1 MSEADSSYRPGSSGG
16 DADPSGNT
24 EAFQAFARRTAASE
38 PDVDGRRRTAAIAVG
53 AVATIVVAIIVLLIV
68 M

>member
-1 MSEADSSYRPGSSGG
+1 MSEADSSYGPRSSGG

-38 PDVDGRRRTAAIAVG
+38 PEVDGRRRLAAFAVG
-53 AVATIVVAIIVLLIV
+53 AVAIIVVAIVVLLV
-68 M
+68 VT